1 MKNKIIILWSC
12 VLLAT
17 PAIAADAPNLN
28 AAVALALEH
37 TPSLQAAQAARD
49 ASVEDVSLGRAW
61 LLPSV
66 VVTGSLTRINQDFNY
81 NKPSAFLSPTVRNR
95 EQDYGI
101 RISQPLFDVA
111 KWAMYKQGSISAA
124 TGEVKLAIQR
134 QRTILEASAAW
145 LDVMRAQAAYAAA
158 IASEKAMDRLATQ
171 AKAAFD
177 VGTAAVND
185 SLSASS
191 RRDLAKAGRIRA
203 GQVLAQAKA
212 RLNSLV
218 GKPLDVSVALHQ
230 DIKPLH
236 AMPDALKIWEQRA
249 EVNAL
254 GVRLSSQG
262 IAIADAAHLQA
273 VGTAMPNVQLVAG
286 WNHNKSSDSTFG
298 GSTVKAA
305 YIGVELSMP
314 LYAGGATWAK
324 ARKSSKQKLQ
334 AEFNLAEAKRTARLE
349 ARQAWLSVR
358 TTAAE
363 VAALDAALNSAKVE
377 KDAMQVS
384 FEVGLRTM
392 TEALDAQE
400 RFASAQQRYADVV
413 ARHAM
418 AYLQLMAATGDLN
431 NTSVA
436 MVNTTLFSLER

>member
-12 VLLAT
+12 VFLAT

-28 AAVALALEH
+28 SAVVLALEH

-81 NKPSAFLSPTVRNR
+81 DKPSAFLSPTVRNR

-158 IASEKAMDRLATQ
+158 KASEKAMDRLATQ

-218 GKPLDVSVALHQ
+218 GQPLDVSVALHQ
-230 DIKPLH
+230 GIKPLH
-236 AMPDALKIWEQRA
+236 AMPDALQTWEQRA

-273 VGTAMPNVQLVAG
+273 VGTAMPNLQLVAG
-286 WNHNKSSDSTFG
+286 WNHNKSSDGIFG

-324 ARKSSKQKLQ
+324 A
-334 AEFNLAEAKRTARLE
+334 
-349 ARQAWLSVR
+349 
-358 TTAAE
+358 
-363 VAALDAALNSAKVE
+363 
-377 KDAMQVS
+377 
-384 FEVGLRTM
+384 
-392 TEALDAQE
+392 
-400 RFASAQQRYADVV
+400 
-413 ARHAM
+413 
-418 AYLQLMAATGDLN
+418 
-431 NTSVA
+431 
-436 MVNTTLFSLER
+436 